1 MCIRDRLVT
10 VTVRDI
16 YRRSAQSYLYSLT
29 LHPMPAYKT
38 SLWALHWSNFKV
50 AKKLKWSQ
58 QIRKHLQLAGS
69 RPIDFC
75 TGTAKW
81 VEPRAPWNKPD
92 LWSEWGLNSRSLD
105 LNTLQR
111 VRGSKYCNICF
122 NCPLICVAASYI
134 KSPRYTLVLSEI
146 TATF

>member
-1 MCIRDRLVT
+1 MNLSWLVT

-16 YRRSAQSYLYSLT
+16 YRVSAQGYLYSLI

-38 SLWALHWSNFKV
+38 SLWARRSTNLIV
-50 AKKLKWSQ
+50 AKKLKWTQ
-58 QIRKHLQLAGS
+58 QIRKELQLAGS

-81 VEPRAPWNKPD
+81 VEPRATWNKPG
-92 LWSEWGLNSRSLD
+92 LWSEWGLNSQSLD
-105 LNTLQR
+105 LNTLQSVR
-111 VRGSKYCNICF
+111 VSKYCNICF